1 MSFLYCNPC
10 VFVIGNEYEIL
21 TVAHKKG
28 IFSVCVDGETYYEDN
43 SGALSSE
50 KNFSKI
56 RVPQAKLDKAKKY
69 EVFYKETLNRKAY
82 YSELG
87 QVQSQSF
94 AFQPLLKTEDIKIY
108 HIADVHYRFEMAKK
122 TANFFGND
130 IDLFV
135 VNGDIGEVETEENYL
150 EVCKFV
156 GDIAKGEIPVV
167 FVRGNHDT
175 RGKLAEKFTDYF
187 PANGKNTYF
196 EFTVGNLR
204 GLALDC
210 GEDKWDNH
218 KEYGAMEYF
227 GAKNPE
233 VYGGVNIFE
242 RYRKKETAFLQSV
255 ETSDKLTFAVSHI
268 CPAQTAQTHDSPFAI
283 EKETY
288 TIWNKELARIGVK
301 FMLAGHKHKA
311 YILEKNDARSLLSHE
326 YPVVVGSACFDEEDF
341 WGAGI
346 ILNKTAMQVYF
357 TDSKK
362 AIREAYTVDLTN
374 GSFIKEK

>member
-21 TVAHKKG
+21 TVANKNG
-28 IFSVCVDGETYYEDN
+28 IFSVCVDGQVYYEEN

-50 KNFSKI
+50 KNFAKI
-56 RVPQAKLDKAKKY
+56 RVPQKALDSAKKY
-69 EVFYKETLNRKAY
+69 EVFYRETFNRKAY

-87 QVQSQSF
+87 EVQSQSF
-94 AFQPLLKTEDIKIY
+94 AFKPLVKTEDIKMY
-108 HIADVHYRFEMAKK
+108 HVADVHYRFEMAKK
-122 TANFFGND
+122 TAGFFGD
-130 IDLFV
+130 DTDLFI

-187 PANGKNTYF
+187 PAVGKKTYF

-204 GLALDC
+204 GFALDC
-210 GEDKWDNH
+210 GEDKWDSH
-218 KEYGAMEYF
+218 KEYGAMEYY

-242 RYRKKETAFLQSV
+242 RYRKGETAFLQSA
-255 ETSDKLTFAVSHI
+255 EASDKLTFAVSHI
-268 CPAQTAQTHDSPFAI
+268 CPAQTALSKDSPFAI
-283 EKETY
+283 EQDTY
-288 TIWNKELARIGVK
+288 AIWNKELARIGVK
-301 FMLAGHKHKA
+301 FMVTGHIHKA
-311 YILEKNDARSLLSHE
+311 YILEKNDEKSLLSHE
-326 YPVVVGSACFDEEDF
+326 YPVVVGSACYGDDDF
-341 WGAGI
+341 WGAGLV
-346 ILNKTAMQVYF
+346 LNKNTLQVYF
-357 TDSKK
+357 TDANQQVKEEY
-362 AIREAYTVDLTN
+362 AIDLTS
-374 GSFIKEK
+374 GKIKA